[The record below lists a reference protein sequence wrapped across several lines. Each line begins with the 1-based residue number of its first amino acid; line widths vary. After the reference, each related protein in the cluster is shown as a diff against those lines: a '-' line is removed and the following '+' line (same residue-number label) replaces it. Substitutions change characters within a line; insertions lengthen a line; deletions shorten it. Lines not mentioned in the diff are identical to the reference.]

1 VGVEVNAMNHV
12 FTGEHPLQRLTI
24 RHTNGTGIRVSYQAS
39 PEIAR
44 GLAETYKTAIGW
56 PDATIEEGHDV

>member
-1 VGVEVNAMNHV
+1 MNHDFAGV
-12 FTGEHPLQRLTI
+12 HPLQRLTI
-24 RHTNGTGIRVSYQAS
+24 RHPRGASIRVSYQAS

-44 GLAETYKTAIGW
+44 YLATTYMNAIGW